1 MINYDVVDTRIHHVY
16 NGLKVQVNCTS
27 ELNNQ
32 QAFFMNKLKSSDTYK
47 NMDILDI
54 YKKEYERID
63 KITEE
68 HVKRGVRDIQKVFTN
83 LGLGQDYIELAKS
96 AHELHD
102 VARRVQFMKTGTV
115 VDADSYDQQVIASRG
130 LESGVDP
137 KITSHAAHGAY
148 LLDNFLFSNLHIE
161 EKYREIISTA
171 VRYHSNHV
179 LPVELGKAV
188 SENLFDGLC
197 LDEALKK
204 EKYNDLLRLYTQT
217 VRSVDNFDLNNK
229 VLLGAIPL
237 VRERFGL
244 DVLKEDS
251 IKTFAN
257 LWGVSE
263 KRLREYNKI
272 EEGKELEAGQIILIP
287 TEDVPLEKFVIPKDY
302 IEMLK
307 NNTFPA
313 KVSDLQK
320 RKDYTFLTA
329 QVWRL
334 SLLRNI
340 EFKSLLK
347 IVKDENMLEKIL
359 DSYPKKYQEIMQE
372 AFKYAEEEIVC
383 FGLENEKSKIYTKK

>member
-130 LESGVDP
+130 LESSVDP
-137 KITSHAAHGAY
+137 KIMSHAAHGAY

-161 EKYREIISTA
+161 EKYREII
-171 VRYHSNHV
+171 
-179 LPVELGKAV
+179 
-188 SENLFDGLC
+188 
-197 LDEALKK
+197 
-204 EKYNDLLRLYTQT
+204 RLTTDFPDARVCRQFF
-217 VRSVDNFDLNNK
+217 V
-229 VLLGAIPL
+229 
-237 VRERFGL
+237 
-244 DVLKEDS
+244 
-251 IKTFAN
+251 
-257 LWGVSE
+257 
-263 KRLREYNKI
+263 
-272 EEGKELEAGQIILIP
+272 
-287 TEDVPLEKFVIPKDY
+287 VPNAD
-302 IEMLK
+302 
-307 NNTFPA
+307 
-313 KVSDLQK
+313 
-320 RKDYTFLTA
+320 
-329 QVWRL
+329 
-334 SLLRNI
+334 
-340 EFKSLLK
+340 
-347 IVKDENMLEKIL
+347 
-359 DSYPKKYQEIMQE
+359 
-372 AFKYAEEEIVC
+372 
-383 FGLENEKSKIYTKK
+383 

>member
-130 LESGVDP
+130 LESSVDP

-204 EKYNDLLRLYTQT
+204 EKYNDLW
-217 VRSVDNFDLNNK
+217 
-229 VLLGAIPL
+229 
-237 VRERFGL
+237 E
-244 DVLKEDS
+244 
-251 IKTFAN
+251 
-257 LWGVSE
+257 
-263 KRLREYNKI
+263 
-272 EEGKELEAGQIILIP
+272 
-287 TEDVPLEKFVIPKDY
+287 
-302 IEMLK
+302 
-307 NNTFPA
+307 
-313 KVSDLQK
+313 
-320 RKDYTFLTA
+320 
-329 QVWRL
+329 
-334 SLLRNI
+334 
-340 EFKSLLK
+340 
-347 IVKDENMLEKIL
+347 
-359 DSYPKKYQEIMQE
+359 
-372 AFKYAEEEIVC
+372 
-383 FGLENEKSKIYTKK
+383 

>member
-32 QAFFMNKLKSSDTYK
+32 QAFFMNKLKSSYIYK

-83 LGLGQDYIELAKS
+83 LGLGQDYIELAKT

-204 EKYNDLLRLYTQT
+204 EKY
-217 VRSVDNFDLNNK
+217 SF
-229 VLLGAIPL
+229 
-237 VRERFGL
+237 
-244 DVLKEDS
+244 LK
-251 IKTFAN
+251 
-257 LWGVSE
+257 
-263 KRLREYNKI
+263 
-272 EEGKELEAGQIILIP
+272 
-287 TEDVPLEKFVIPKDY
+287 
-302 IEMLK
+302 
-307 NNTFPA
+307 
-313 KVSDLQK
+313 
-320 RKDYTFLTA
+320 
-329 QVWRL
+329 
-334 SLLRNI
+334 
-340 EFKSLLK
+340 
-347 IVKDENMLEKIL
+347 
-359 DSYPKKYQEIMQE
+359 
-372 AFKYAEEEIVC
+372 
-383 FGLENEKSKIYTKK
+383 

>member
-102 VARRVQFMKTGTV
+102 VARRVQFMITGTV

-130 LESGVDP
+130 LESSVDP
-137 KITSHAAHGAY
+137 KIMSHAAHGAY

-204 EKYNDLLRLYTQT
+204 EKYNDFKLAFEEIAKSKNIQQI
-217 VRSVDNFDLNNK
+217 
-229 VLLGAIPL
+229 IP
-237 VRERFGL
+237 VI
-244 DVLKEDS
+244 KIDS
-251 IKTFAN
+251 IITAKDVNKKTIQDLEMLEPFGEKNKNPIFVYKN
-257 LWGVSE
+257 L
-263 KRLREYNKI
+263 KI
-272 EEGKELEAGQIILIP
+272 DSIRALSEGKHLKLTLKDDNLLINAIGFNLGYLSEEYLIGDKIDIAGNLEINKYGRRRDNP
-287 TEDVPLEKFVIPKDY
+287 NKY
-302 IEMLK
+302 
-307 NNTFPA
+307 
-313 KVSDLQK
+313 K
-320 RKDYTFLTA
+320 R
-329 QVWRL
+329 
-334 SLLRNI
+334 
-340 EFKSLLK
+340 
-347 IVKDENMLEKIL
+347 
-359 DSYPKKYQEIMQE
+359 
-372 AFKYAEEEIVC
+372 
-383 FGLENEKSKIYTKK
+383 